1 MEVWDERAG
10 PFARTLIFINV
21 FPACQGVFS
30 GMTEHATHPVIPGS
44 GQSFESMPGHWV
56 LAQMGKRVLRPGGME
71 LTRQLLQQLGISS
84 SDDVLEFAPGLGATA
99 RITLSNRPA
108 SYTAVE
114 RNPDAAAHI
123 RKIIG
128 GAEKY
133 RCIQGSA
140 ESTGLEGASLDVV
153 YGEAMLTMQS
163 HAMKSAIIGE
173 ASRILRPKGR
183 YGIHEIAFVP
193 EAVSET
199 VKREVLHALS
209 GGIRV
214 GARPQTVP
222 EWTALMQANGFRV
235 VSVRLAPLHLL
246 ERKRIIKDE
255 GFFRTLRFLFNVL
268 RTPKARK
275 RVLEMRAIFR
285 RYATN
290 LQAVMIVAEKI

>member
-1 MEVWDERAG
+1 MCFRG
-10 PFARTLIFINV
+10 ARGYF
-21 FPACQGVFS
+21 F
-30 GMTEHATHPVIPGS
+30 GMSEHAAHPVIPGS
-44 GQSFESMPGHWV
+44 GQSFENMPGHWV

-71 LTRQLLQQLGISS
+71 LTRQLLQQLKISS
-84 SDDVLEFAPGLGATA
+84 ADDVLEFAPGLGATA
-99 RITLSNRPA
+99 RITLLNRPA

-123 RKIIG
+123 QKIIG
-128 GAEKY
+128 SAEKY

-140 ESTGLEGASLDVV
+140 ESTGLGDASFDVV

-163 HAMKSAIIGE
+163 HGMKSAIIGE

-193 EAVSET
+193 EDVSEDI
-199 VKREVLHALS
+199 KREVLHALS

-222 EWTALMQANGFRV
+222 EWTALMEATGFRV
-235 VSVRLAPLHLL
+235 VSVQLAPLHLL
-246 ERKRIIKDE
+246 ERKRIINDE
-255 GFFRTLRFLFNVL
+255 GLFRTLRFLFNVL

-285 RYATN
+285 RYEAN
-290 LQAVMIVAEKI
+290 LRAVMIVAEKI